1 MGPARRLGYRL
12 ARPALFALDAERAH
26 SLTLNMLDCVG
37 SVPLGSLAGRA
48 LAGTRVSDPVDLMGL
63 RFPNRVGLAAGLDK
77 DARHIDGLAALGFG
91 FLELGTV
98 TPLAQPG
105 NPRPRLFRLPQAE
118 ALINRFGFNNDG
130 VERFVEH
137 VRRCRTWRTARRG
150 NQGER
155 SRHAAE
161 AASDRADAAPT
172 LLGLNIGKN
181 AATPLERAADDYL
194 TCLRKAMPIADY
206 VTINISSPNTKN
218 LRQLQAGDELDEL
231 LRSIDA
237 ERARLV
243 GKGMRDVPLLL
254 KIAPDLD
261 DGQVEVIAALLARYS
276 IDGVIA
282 TNTTLGREA
291 VAGLPHAGESGGLS
305 GRPVFEAS
313 NRVIR
318 ALRACL
324 APGFPIIGVGGVMS
338 AADAVAK
345 IRCGADLVQL
355 YTGLIYRGPA
365 LVGECAAAIAGL
377 RAGPKDWP

>member
-1 MGPARRLGYRL
+1 MGPARRLAYRL

-26 SLTLNMLDCVG
+26 ELTLEALDRAGCL
-37 SVPLGSLAGRA
+37 PLLGSLGAQA
-48 LAGTRVSDPVDLMGL
+48 LAGPRIADPIELLGL

-130 VERFVEH
+130 IDRFVAH
-137 VRRCRTWRTARRG
+137 VRQSRTWQLG
-150 NQGER
+150 
-155 SRHAAE
+155 H
-161 AASDRADAAPT
+161 SDPATGSAGATQRIDGSGPPV
-172 LLGLNIGKN
+172 LGLNIGKN
-181 AATPLERAADDYL
+181 AATPLEQAAGDYL
-194 TCLRKAMPIADY
+194 ACLRKAMPVADY
-206 VTINISSPNTKN
+206 VTINISSPNTRN
-218 LRQLQAGDELDEL
+218 LRQLQAGQELDEL
-231 LRSIDA
+231 LRAVDG
-237 ERARLV
+237 ERRRLV
-243 GKGMRDVPLLL
+243 AGGLRDVPLLL

-261 DGQVEVIAALLARYS
+261 DAQIEVIAALLARYA

-291 VAGLPHAGESGGLS
+291 VAGLPHAQESGGLS
-305 GRPVFEAS
+305 GRPVFEGS

-324 APGFPIIGVGGVMS
+324 APRYPIIGVGGVMS
-338 AADAVAK
+338 AEDAVAK

-365 LVGECAAAIAGL
+365 LVADSAAAIRRL
-377 RAGPKDWP
+377 QHGPAA

>member
-1 MGPARRLGYRL
+1 VGPARRLGYRL
-12 ARPALFALDAERAH
+12 ARPALFSLDAERAH
-26 SLTLNMLDCVG
+26 ALTLSALDCVG
-37 SVPLGSLAGRA
+37 GAPLLGSLAGQA
-48 LAGTRVSDPVDLMGL
+48 LAGPRVADPLELMGL
-63 RFPNRVGLAAGLDK
+63 RFPNRIGLAAGLDK

-98 TPLAQPG
+98 TPLPQPG

-130 VERFVEH
+130 IDRFVDN
-137 VRRCRTWRTARRG
+137 VRRSRTWRAAH
-150 NQGER
+150 GER
-155 SRHAAE
+155 TMHAPGARDE
-161 AASDRADAAPT
+161 SAGTLPA

-181 AATPLERAADDYL
+181 AVTPIDGAAGDYL
-194 TCLRKAMPIADY
+194 ACLRKAMPIADY

-218 LRQLQAGDELDEL
+218 LRQLQAGAELDDL
-231 LRSIDA
+231 LRAVDG
-237 ERARLV
+237 ERSRLV
-243 GKGMRDVPLLL
+243 AAGVRDVPLLL

-261 DGQVEVIAALLARYS
+261 DAQIEVIAALLARHS

-282 TNTTLGREA
+282 TNTTLGRDA
-291 VAGLPHAGESGGLS
+291 VAGLRHADESGGLS

-318 ALRACL
+318 ALRGCL
-324 APGFPIIGVGGVMS
+324 APRFPIIGAGGVMS

-365 LVGECAAAIAGL
+365 LVGECAAAVGRL
-377 RAGPKDWP
+377 RAGMQA